1 MVLKFHSFIRI
12 FSTNHTSIGVFAFS
26 TLTAVLIHLGCL
38 IPVAYCDEIIELE
51 STLPVVSDQISL
63 KNIITSWDKTYGGL
77 PGYEEI
83 EPSFNANIVIQTS
96 DGGYALAGHSEMT
109 NIWVMK
115 VDNVG
120 HKKWALEFNNAQGLV
135 DVIRTAILLIQTKDN
150 GLVIGGSKR
159 IANTFK
165 YDYWIAKINQNGIV
179 EWEKTYER
187 SDRNEIL
194 SISQTPENG
203 FILAGHSYSSHE
215 NHEYYMLKLTAKGA
229 KEWDQH
235 IVKQNMIP
243 ATISLTN
250 VGEYIIAGRI
260 EPQVWRGSARVALN
274 IADMPDDYLISKLD
288 KNGNKLWEKN
298 YTANINNTKSKVI
311 CTPSQ
316 IVHTS
321 NGGFALLRYIQSIG
335 SDKKVPVL
343 MKVSSDGLK
352 DWEISLEAYGDIQ
365 SLASTVDSGFM
376 LAGLRS
382 IASSRETIGWV
393 VKLDNK
399 GQKEWDGIYRKN
411 RRNTISSVSQTA
423 DGGFVLAGQ
432 TNSRAWLIKL
442 ESLKNPQQR

>member
-1 MVLKFHSFIRI
+1 
-12 FSTNHTSIGVFAFS
+12 
-26 TLTAVLIHLGCL
+26 
-38 IPVAYCDEIIELE
+38 
-51 STLPVVSDQISL
+51 
-63 KNIITSWDKTYGGL
+63 
-77 PGYEEI
+77 
-83 EPSFNANIVIQTS
+83 
-96 DGGYALAGHSEMT
+96 
-109 NIWVMK
+109 
-115 VDNVG
+115 
-120 HKKWALEFNNAQGLV
+120 
-135 DVIRTAILLIQTKDN
+135 
-150 GLVIGGSKR
+150 
-159 IANTFK
+159 
-165 YDYWIAKINQNGIV
+165 
-179 EWEKTYER
+179 
-187 SDRNEIL
+187 
-194 SISQTPENG
+194 
-203 FILAGHSYSSHE
+203 
-215 NHEYYMLKLTAKGA
+215 
-229 KEWDQH
+229 
-235 IVKQNMIP
+235 
-243 ATISLTN
+243 